1 MSPGLNRAG
10 ELRPVAVALGSNLG
24 DRAAYLT
31 FAARHLRDVLND
43 VVVSPYVETE
53 PQGGADQPRYLNA
66 AAVGRSSA
74 APVELLRRFLAIE
87 HEAGRQ
93 RPFPRA
99 PRTLDIDLIL
109 AGAFVVSRPGIE
121 VPHPRFRRRRFV
133 LEPLSAIAP
142 DLVDPV
148 SGRAVRELL
157 ADLDA
162 MGPSQPASGRRGQ
175 VTARG

>member
-1 MSPGLNRAG
+1 M
-10 ELRPVAVALGSNLG
+10 ALGSNLG

-31 FAARHLRDVLND
+31 FAAQSLRTVLD
-43 VVVSPYVETE
+43 RLVVSPYVETVPE
-53 PQGGADQPRYLNA
+53 GGADQPPYLNA
-66 AAVGRSSA
+66 AAVGRSAA

-93 RPFPRA
+93 RPFAQA

-109 AGAFVVSRPGIE
+109 AGELIVQRPDLE

-133 LEPLSAIAP
+133 LEPLAAIAP

-148 SGRAVRELL
+148 SGRTVGELL
-157 ADLDA
+157 ADLAA
-162 MGPSQPASGRRGQ
+162 MSPGRPASGAGER
-175 VTARG
+175 